1 MDDNAPKPSAPVA
14 ESLEKSVLL
23 EIKDLRVS
31 FALDEGTVRAVEG
44 VNLTIRRGEVVG
56 VVGESGCG
64 KSVTAHSILQII
76 SAPGRIDGGQILL
89 HRLSGSDVN
98 APDISAKGFDVSS
111 AGTWLETSKEAE
123 KSKKNSDGIIDL
135 TRLNP
140 TGAEIRNI
148 RGKDIGMIFQ
158 EPMSSF
164 SPVHT
169 IGSQIMEAILLHQ
182 PVTEAEARRQTIEL
196 LRLVGIPG
204 AAERVDSYPHQFS
217 GGMRQR
223 AMIAMALSCN
233 PALLIA
239 DEPTTA
245 LDVTIQAQILELLRS
260 LQKRLGMAIM
270 FITHNLGVIAQIAD
284 TVAIMY
290 LGQVVEFGPVREI
303 LRNPKHPYTVDL
315 MRAVPRL
322 GKTAGQRLV
331 AIEGSIPSPFERPT
345 GCPFHPR
352 CSHVMPG
359 KCDTLTPLVT
369 DLENQHSVR
378 CLLYDPE
385 FPTPMAENSGK
396 Q

>member
-1 MDDNAPKPSAPVA
+1 MDKN
-14 ESLEKSVLL
+14 VLL

-31 FALDEGTVRAVEG
+31 FPLDEGTVRAVEG
-44 VNLTIRRGEVVG
+44 VDLTIRRGEVLG

-64 KSVTAHSILQII
+64 KSVTAHSVLRINPP
-76 SAPGRIDGGQILL
+76 PGFIDAGQILF
-89 HRLSGSDVN
+89 HPPGQSGAN
-98 APDISAKGFDVSS
+98 G
-111 AGTWLETSKEAE
+111 
-123 KSKKNSDGIIDL
+123 KKVVDL
-135 TRLNP
+135 ARLNP
-140 TGAEIRNI
+140 TGSEIRDI
-148 RGKDIGMIFQ
+148 RGKDIAMIFQ

-169 IGSQIMEAILLHQ
+169 IGNQIGEAILLHQ
-182 PVTEAEARRQTIEL
+182 KITPAKAREMTIEL
-196 LRLVGIPG
+196 LRLVGISG
-204 AAERVDSYPHQFS
+204 AEQRVDNYPHQFS

-245 LDVTIQAQILELLRS
+245 LDVTIQAQILELMRG
-260 LQKRLGMAIM
+260 LQKRLGMAVM

-290 LGQVVEFGPVREI
+290 LGQVVEYGPVRDI

-315 MRAVPRL
+315 LRAVPRL

-331 AIEGSIPSPFERPT
+331 AIEGSIPSPFQRPS

-352 CSHVMPG
+352 CSRAMAGRCEVHMPA
-359 KCDTLTPLVT
+359 VT
-369 DLENQHSVR
+369 ELDEQHSVR
-378 CLLYDPE
+378 CLLYEPE
-385 FPTPMAENSGK
+385 KSNA
-396 Q
+396 

>member
-1 MDDNAPKPSAPVA
+1 VDNN
-14 ESLEKSVLL
+14 VLL

-31 FALDEGTVRAVEG
+31 FPLDEGTVRAVEG
-44 VNLTIRRGEVVG
+44 VDLTVRRGEVLG

-64 KSVTAHSILQII
+64 KSVTAHSILRII
-76 SAPGRIDGGQILL
+76 PPPGRIDAGQILF
-89 HRLSGSDVN
+89 HPTGKSG
-98 APDISAKGFDVSS
+98 PDGAV
-111 AGTWLETSKEAE
+111 
-123 KSKKNSDGIIDL
+123 DL
-135 TRLNP
+135 ARLNP
-140 TGAEIRNI
+140 TGSEIRDI
-148 RGKDIGMIFQ
+148 RGKDIAMIFQ

-169 IGSQIMEAILLHQ
+169 IGSQVMEAILLHQ
-182 PVTEAEARRQTIEL
+182 PVTPEQARQMTIEL
-196 LRLVGIPG
+196 LRLVGISG
-204 AAERVDSYPHQFS
+204 AEQRVDNFPHQFS

-245 LDVTIQAQILELLRS
+245 LDVTIQAQILELMRG
-260 LQKRLGMAIM
+260 LQKRLGMAVM

-290 LGQVVEFGPVREI
+290 LGQVVEYGPVREI

-315 MRAVPRL
+315 LRAVPRL

-331 AIEGSIPSPFERPT
+331 AIEGSIPSPFQRPT

-352 CSHVMPG
+352 CSRAMAGRCEVHMPA
-359 KCDTLTPLVT
+359 LTQL
-369 DLENQHSVR
+369 DLQHSVR
-378 CLLYDPE
+378 CLLYEPE
-385 FPTPMAENSGK
+385 K
-396 Q
+396 QDA

>member
-1 MDDNAPKPSAPVA
+1 VDNN
-14 ESLEKSVLL
+14 VLL

-31 FALDEGTVRAVEG
+31 FPLDEGTVRAVEG
-44 VNLTIRRGEVVG
+44 VNLTVRRGEVLG

-64 KSVTAHSILQII
+64 KSITAHSILRII
-76 SAPGRIDGGQILL
+76 PTPGRIDTGQILF
-89 HRLSGSDVN
+89 HGSAQPSAQPDVN
-98 APDISAKGFDVSS
+98 GAV
-111 AGTWLETSKEAE
+111 
-123 KSKKNSDGIIDL
+123 DL
-135 TRLNP
+135 AQLHP
-140 TGAEIRNI
+140 TGPEIRNV
-148 RGKDIGMIFQ
+148 RGKDIAMIFQ

-182 PVTEAEARRQTIEL
+182 SVTKEDARKKTIEL
-196 LRLVGIPG
+196 LRLVGISG
-204 AAERVDSYPHQFS
+204 AEQRVDNYPHQFS

-245 LDVTIQAQILELLRS
+245 LDVTIQAQILELMRG
-260 LQKRLGMAIM
+260 LQKRLGMAVM

-290 LGQVVEFGPVREI
+290 LGQVVEYGPVREI

-315 MRAVPRL
+315 LRAVPRL

-331 AIEGSIPSPFERPT
+331 AIEGSIPSPFQLPC

-352 CSHVMPG
+352 CSRAMEGRCEVHMPA
-359 KCDTLTPLVT
+359 LTQL
-369 DLENQHSVR
+369 DDQHSVR
-378 CLLYDPE
+378 CLLYEP
-385 FPTPMAENSGK
+385 GK
-396 Q
+396 

>member
-1 MDDNAPKPSAPVA
+1 VNNN
-14 ESLEKSVLL
+14 VLL

-31 FALDEGTVRAVEG
+31 FPLDEGTVRAVEG
-44 VNLTIRRGEVVG
+44 VDLTMRRGEVLG

-64 KSVTAHSILQII
+64 KSITAHSILRII
-76 SAPGRIDGGQILL
+76 PSPGKIDTGQILFYPAG
-89 HRLSGSDVN
+89 HSDADANGV
-98 APDISAKGFDVSS
+98 V
-111 AGTWLETSKEAE
+111 
-123 KSKKNSDGIIDL
+123 DL
-135 TRLNP
+135 ARLNP

-148 RGKDIGMIFQ
+148 RGKDIAMIFQ

-169 IGSQIMEAILLHQ
+169 IGEQVGEAILLHQ
-182 PVTEAEARRQTIEL
+182 PVTPAEAREMTIEL
-196 LRLVGIPG
+196 LRLVGIPS
-204 AAERVDSYPHQFS
+204 AAERVDNYPHQFS

-245 LDVTIQAQILELLRS
+245 LDVTIQAQILELMRG
-260 LQKRLGMAIM
+260 LQKRLGMAVM

-290 LGQVVEFGPVREI
+290 LGQVVEYGPVREI

-315 MRAVPRL
+315 LRAVPRL

-331 AIEGSIPSPFERPT
+331 AIEGSIPSPFERPS

-352 CSHVMPG
+352 CSRAMAGRCEIEMP
-359 KCDTLTPLVT
+359 TLTQL
-369 DLENQHSVR
+369 DAQHTVR
-378 CLLYDPE
+378 CLLYEPE
-385 FPTPMAENSGK
+385 KKNA
-396 Q
+396 

>member
-1 MDDNAPKPSAPVA
+1 MDNN
-14 ESLEKSVLL
+14 VLL

-31 FALDEGTVRAVEG
+31 FPLDEGTVRAVEG
-44 VNLTIRRGEVVG
+44 VNLTVRRGEVLG

-64 KSVTAHSILQII
+64 KSITAHSVLQII
-76 SAPGRIDGGQILL
+76 PPPGRIDSGQILF
-89 HRLSGSDVN
+89 HAASQSSMDGNGSIDV
-98 APDISAKGFDVSS
+98 A
-111 AGTWLETSKEAE
+111 
-123 KSKKNSDGIIDL
+123 
-135 TRLNP
+135 RLNP
-140 TGAEIRNI
+140 TGSEIRNI
-148 RGKDIGMIFQ
+148 RGKDIAMIFQ

-169 IGSQIMEAILLHQ
+169 IGNQISEAILLHQ
-182 PVTEAEARRQTIEL
+182 DVTPAKAREMTIEL
-196 LRLVGIPG
+196 LRLVGISG
-204 AAERVDSYPHQFS
+204 AAQRVDNFPHQFS

-245 LDVTIQAQILELLRS
+245 LDVTIQAQILELMRG

-290 LGQVVEFGPVREI
+290 LGQVVEYGPVREI

-315 MRAVPRL
+315 LRAVPRL

-331 AIEGSIPSPFERPT
+331 AIEGSIPSPFERPS

-352 CSHVMPG
+352 CSQMMPG
-359 KCDTLTPLVT
+359 RCEVHMPAVT
-369 DLENQHSVR
+369 QLDDQHSVR
-378 CLLYDPE
+378 CLLYEPE
-385 FPTPMAENSGK
+385 K
-396 Q
+396 QDA

>member
-1 MDDNAPKPSAPVA
+1 
-14 ESLEKSVLL
+14 L

-31 FALDEGTVRAVEG
+31 FPLDEGTVRAVEG
-44 VNLTIRRGEVVG
+44 VDLTMRRGEVLG

-64 KSVTAHSILQII
+64 KSITAHSVLRII
-76 SAPGRIDGGQILL
+76 PQPGRIDSGQILF
-89 HRLSGSDVN
+89 HRPEPSGANGNGV
-98 APDISAKGFDVSS
+98 V
-111 AGTWLETSKEAE
+111 
-123 KSKKNSDGIIDL
+123 DL
-135 TRLNP
+135 ARLDP
-140 TGAEIRNI
+140 TGSEIRSI
-148 RGKDIGMIFQ
+148 RGKDIAMIFQ

-182 PVTEAEARRQTIEL
+182 SVTQEEARKQTIEL
-196 LRLVGIPG
+196 LRLVGISG
-204 AAERVDSYPHQFS
+204 ADQRVDNYPHQFS

-233 PALLIA
+233 PSLLIA

-245 LDVTIQAQILELLRS
+245 LDVTIQAQILELMRG

-290 LGQVVEFGPVREI
+290 LGQVVEYGPVREI

-315 MRAVPRL
+315 LRAVPRL

-331 AIEGSIPSPFERPT
+331 AIEGSIPSPFQRPS

-352 CSHVMPG
+352 CSRAMAGRCEVQMPA
-359 KCDTLTPLVT
+359 VT
-369 DLENQHSVR
+369 QLDEVHSVR
-378 CLLYDPE
+378 CLLYEPE
-385 FPTPMAENSGK
+385 
-396 Q
+396 

>member
-1 MDDNAPKPSAPVA
+1 VDNN
-14 ESLEKSVLL
+14 VLL

-31 FALDEGTVRAVEG
+31 FPLDEGIVRAVEG
-44 VNLTIRRGEVVG
+44 VDLTVHRGEVLG

-64 KSVTAHSILQII
+64 KSVTAQSILRII
-76 SAPGRIDGGQILL
+76 PQPGRIDAGQILF
-89 HRLSGSDVN
+89 HPSG
-98 APDISAKGFDVSS
+98 
-111 AGTWLETSKEAE
+111 
-123 KSKKNSDGIIDL
+123 KSIENGNVVVDL
-135 TRLNP
+135 ARLNP
-140 TGAEIRNI
+140 TGSEIRNI
-148 RGKDIGMIFQ
+148 RGKDIAMIFQ

-169 IGSQIMEAILLHQ
+169 IGNQISEAILLHQ
-182 PVTEAEARRQTIEL
+182 NVTPAKARDMTIEL
-196 LRLVGIPG
+196 LRLVGISG
-204 AAERVDSYPHQFS
+204 ADERVDNFPHQFS

-245 LDVTIQAQILELLRS
+245 LDVTIQAQILELMRG

-290 LGQVVEFGPVREI
+290 LGKVVEYGPVREI

-315 MRAVPRL
+315 LRAVPRL
-322 GKTAGQRLV
+322 GKTARQHLV
-331 AIEGSIPSPFERPT
+331 AIEGSIPSPFQRPD

-352 CSHVMPG
+352 CSQAMAGRCEIQMPVITQL
-359 KCDTLTPLVT
+359 D
-369 DLENQHSVR
+369 NRHSVS
-378 CLLYDPE
+378 CLLYEQEKPY
-385 FPTPMAENSGK
+385 A
-396 Q
+396 

>member
-1 MDDNAPKPSAPVA
+1 MDND
-14 ESLEKSVLL
+14 LLL

-31 FALDEGTVRAVEG
+31 FPLDEGLVRAVEG
-44 VNLTIRRGEVVG
+44 VNLTIRRGEVLG

-64 KSVTAHSILQII
+64 KSITAHSVLRII
-76 SAPGRIDGGQILL
+76 PQPGRIDGGQILF
-89 HRLSGSDVN
+89 H
-98 APDISAKGFDVSS
+98 APSQSS
-111 AGTWLETSKEAE
+111 AHG
-123 KSKKNSDGIIDL
+123 NGVVDL
-135 TRLNP
+135 AQLNP
-140 TGAEIRNI
+140 TGSAIRDI
-148 RGKDIGMIFQ
+148 RGKDIAMIFQ

-182 PVTEAEARRQTIEL
+182 GVTKEEARQKSIEL
-196 LRLVGIPG
+196 LRLVGISSP
-204 AAERVDSYPHQFS
+204 EQRVDNYPHQFS

-233 PALLIA
+233 PSLLIA

-245 LDVTIQAQILELLRS
+245 LDVTIQAQILELMRG

-290 LGQVVEFGPVREI
+290 LGQVVEYGPVREI

-315 MRAVPRL
+315 LRAVPRL

-331 AIEGSIPSPFERPT
+331 AIEGSIPSPFERPS
-345 GCPFHPR
+345 GCPFHTR
-352 CSHVMPG
+352 CSRMMPG
-359 KCDTLTPLVT
+359 RCEVHMPAVT
-369 DLENQHSVR
+369 HFDNQHTVR
-378 CLLYDPE
+378 CLLYEPE
-385 FPTPMAENSGK
+385 TTNV
-396 Q
+396 

>member
-1 MDDNAPKPSAPVA
+1 MDN
-14 ESLEKSVLL
+14 SVLL

-31 FALDEGTVRAVEG
+31 FPLDEGTVRAVEG
-44 VNLTIRRGEVVG
+44 VNLTMRRGEVLG

-64 KSVTAHSILQII
+64 KSITAHSVLRII
-76 SAPGRIDGGQILL
+76 PQPGRIDSGQILFHSPERSGANGNGVVDL
-89 HRLSGSDVN
+89 ARLD
-98 APDISAKGFDVSS
+98 
-111 AGTWLETSKEAE
+111 
-123 KSKKNSDGIIDL
+123 
-135 TRLNP
+135 P
-140 TGAEIRNI
+140 TGSEIRSI
-148 RGKDIGMIFQ
+148 RGKDIAMIFQ

-169 IGSQIMEAILLHQ
+169 IGSQVMEAILLHQ
-182 PVTEAEARRQTIEL
+182 TVTQEEARKMTIEL
-196 LRLVGIPG
+196 LRLVGISG
-204 AAERVDSYPHQFS
+204 ADQRVDNYPHQFS

-233 PALLIA
+233 PSLLIA

-245 LDVTIQAQILELLRS
+245 LDVTIQAQILELMRG

-290 LGQVVEFGPVREI
+290 LGQVVEYGPVREI

-315 MRAVPRL
+315 LRAVPRL

-331 AIEGSIPSPFERPT
+331 AIEGSIPSPFQRPS

-352 CSHVMPG
+352 CSRAMPG
-359 KCDTLTPLVT
+359 RCEVHMPAVT
-369 DLENQHSVR
+369 QLDEVHSVR
-378 CLLYDPE
+378 CLLYEPE
-385 FPTPMAENSGK
+385 KTNA
-396 Q
+396 